1 MMNTSYGKDWNC
13 LNLSS
18 EWTKLIRE
26 AAQCDAYCSDILISY
41 DSVVRKLNEGAEKVT
56 EYFGFRDY
64 GVDHD
69 TFIKARLSEYK
80 PYRYRKIYKLTIYC
94 DEIQNYEGYR
104 NWIAELSDIT
114 DMKAEDIL
122 QMIENDEE

>member
-13 LNLSS
+13 PNLSS
-18 EWTKLIRE
+18 EWDKLIRE

-69 TFIKARLSEYK
+69 TFIKCRLPEYK
-80 PYRYRKIYKLTIYC
+80 YRKIYKLTIYC

-122 QMIENDEE
+122 QMIEEDE

>member
-1 MMNTSYGKDWNC
+1 MTEKNYGRDWNC

-18 EWTKLIRE
+18 IWTKLIKE

-41 DSVVRKLNEGAEKVT
+41 DAVVRQLNNGAEKVT

-64 GVDHD
+64 GIDHD
-69 TFIKARLSEYK
+69 TFIKARL
-80 PYRYRKIYKLTIYC
+80 PYEYRKIYKLTISC
-94 DEIQNYEGYR
+94 GEIKNYEGFR
-104 NWIAELSDIT
+104 DWTAELSDIS

-122 QMIENDEE
+122 EMIG

>member
-18 EWTKLIRE
+18 EWDKLIRQ

-69 TFIKARLSEYK
+69 AFIKCRLPEYK
-80 PYRYRKIYKLTIYC
+80 YRKIYKLTIYC

-122 QMIENDEE
+122 QMIEEDE

>member
-18 EWTKLIRE
+18 EWDKLIRQ

-41 DSVVRKLNEGAEKVT
+41 DAVVRKLNEGAEKVT

-69 TFIKARLSEYK
+69 TFIKYRLSEYK
-80 PYRYRKIYKLTIYC
+80 YRKIYKLTISC
-94 DEIQNYEGYR
+94 GEIQNYEGYR
-104 NWIAELSDIT
+104 DWTAELSDIS

-122 QMIENDEE
+122 QMIEEDE